1 MFSVQGFGDAGYL
14 DLEFVVIAGN
24 GGKDVAGHENPRAG
38 LDSGAIHSL
47 DNVEKQ
53 ILIRAEGIVR
63 QHGSHCAAISQDD
76 GILAAGNHCR
86 QQNQHGGKVYGDFHK
101 IT

>member
-24 GGKDVAGHENPRAG
+24 GGKDVAGHENPCAG

-47 DNVEKQ
+47 HNVEKQ
-53 ILIRAEGIVR
+53 IFVGAEGIVG
-63 QHGSHCAAISQDD
+63 QHGSHCGTIAEDN
-76 GILAAGNHCR
+76 GVLAAGNHRR
-86 QQNQHGGKVYGDFHK
+86 QQNQY
-101 IT
+101 